1 MFHVSAEFGACIFL
15 VALGFVNCTQTT
27 LAVALLT
34 LGATLH
40 GAVYSSFLVN
50 PMDIAPQFAGTI
62 FGISNMLGAA
72 TGFIAPPVAAALTPN
87 VSLYDRPSSVKARK
101 LFYVLYRIIGFEPFK
116 LKHINLNFWKTFV
129 VIL

>member
-87 VSLYDRPSSVKARK
+87 VSHFERSYNVNVLKII
-101 LFYVLYRIIGFEPFK
+101 YVLYC
-116 LKHINLNFWKTFV
+116 
-129 VIL
+129 